1 MLLSSISSPFLH
13 PAPTPAP
20 IGHLRQHYFSL
31 THARDDGAKTRRA
44 PFGLSI
50 SFKLLSR
57 TPSTN

>member
-20 IGHLRQHYFSL
+20 IGHLRQHHFSL

-50 SFKLLSR
+50 SFKL
-57 TPSTN
+57 